1 MRMNDMT
8 PKLFHSVRCP
18 TCGVHAG
25 MRCLLHSGRL
35 RNEHVDRKLAAIEAV
50 ETNGIQHLKGLK
62 NGK

>member
-1 MRMNDMT
+1 
-8 PKLFHSVRCP
+8 
-18 TCGVHAG
+18 

-35 RNEHVDRKLAAIEAV
+35 RNEPHIDRELAAIVAV

>member
-1 MRMNDMT
+1 
-8 PKLFHSVRCP
+8 
-18 TCGVHAG
+18 

-35 RNEHVDRKLAAIEAV
+35 RNEHIDRKLAAIEAV